1 MYKRQVLAGVA
12 EIGDNSGDAA
22 GGGPLQ
28 GIDHDE
34 QFHQGIVDGAGLSLI
49 DKGAGGLDHENVG
62 AADSL
67 IDGGKI
73 FSIGEGSYL
82 GAPEGDA
89 QLLTDVLGQ
98 LGVGIAGK
106 DLDKM
111 CIRDSLYSNPNNP
124 TGVIYSPEEV
134 AAIGRLAKKYNV
146 AVIADELYSRQLF
159 DKDQPY
165 THLRLSLIHI

>member
-1 MYKRQVLAGVA
+1 MRPA
-12 EIGDNSGDAA
+12 EARFRVGDNSGDAA

-106 DLDKM
+106 DLDILPV
-111 CIRDSLYSNPNNP
+111 CDHNTASS
-124 TGVIYSPEEV
+124 
-134 AAIGRLAKKYNV
+134 
-146 AVIADELYSRQLF
+146 
-159 DKDQPY
+159 
-165 THLRLSLIHI
+165 